1 MQVVMMRVLSKM
13 RVIAV
18 KMRLTL
24 MRASMIQVARFS
36 NLQMQKKWTWSL
48 MAFSSMTI
56 VVESQL
62 LMHKVYRFHWKQCMY
77 CSVCLPQAHSAS
89 TCTKLLKQHVCISVS
104 RAAERMGGAQGKY
117 KKRGPYIDCARGV
130 WGHAPRKCWGFTCSE
145 ACSGGF
151 WGSFLCMHTVH
162 TYIPIWNLWGC

>member
-1 MQVVMMRVLSKM
+1 MKLIMLIYFYPKGVMQVVMMRVLSKM

-62 LMHKVYRFHWKQCMY
+62 LMHKQCTYCTSPLRKHMY
-77 CSVCLPQAHSAS
+77 YSITIEA
-89 TCTKLLKQHVCISVS
+89 T
-104 RAAERMGGAQGKY
+104 
-117 KKRGPYIDCARGV
+117 GV
-130 WGHAPRKCWGFTCSE
+130 
-145 ACSGGF
+145 
-151 WGSFLCMHTVH
+151 
-162 TYIPIWNLWGC
+162 

>member
-1 MQVVMMRVLSKM
+1 MLIYFYPKGVMQVVMMRVLSKM

-62 LMHKVYRFHWKQCMY
+62 LMHKVSVSLKAVYVLQCMPPTSPLSKHMY
-77 CSVCLPQAHSAS
+77 
-89 TCTKLLKQHVCISVS
+89 
-104 RAAERMGGAQGKY
+104 
-117 KKRGPYIDCARGV
+117 
-130 WGHAPRKCWGFTCSE
+130 
-145 ACSGGF
+145 
-151 WGSFLCMHTVH
+151 
-162 TYIPIWNLWGC
+162 